1 MNQDDTQLYQISL
14 TLRIDFFFLQRLEN
28 RIALFLHNI
37 YFSLRQICFK
47 DLYPECKYEFY

>member
-14 TLRIDFFFLQRLEN
+14 TLRIDFFFLQRIEN